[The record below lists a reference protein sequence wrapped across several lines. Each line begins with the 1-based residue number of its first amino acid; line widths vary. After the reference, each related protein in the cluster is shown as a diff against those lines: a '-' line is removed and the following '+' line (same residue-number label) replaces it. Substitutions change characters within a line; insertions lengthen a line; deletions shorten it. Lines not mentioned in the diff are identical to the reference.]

1 MREGA
6 LSRSLPAP
14 AGAAAVFSATPAA
27 LQMMAM
33 RTWLAHGRPSRV
45 PVLRASAEALPLE
58 IHEVGHEAIYARGR
72 IVKLTRYTV
81 ANLVFG
87 REIVWM
93 NDSGRLAGLMTFA
106 GGLPQEEILD
116 QYEDVAGDLMHSG
129 VRQEMLD
136 LAELGRKV
144 KPQMQGS
151 YAIVGARLVDGT
163 GAPAVEN
170 AIVVVRDGRIVS
182 AGTGPAPRGLR
193 VVHAEGETLLPG
205 LWEMHSHYS
214 GVEFG
219 PALLARGVTTARDCG
234 GELEF
239 LMTVRRAIDKA
250 HALGPHLVTAGLIDA
265 GGPLAFGATD
275 AETVAQGVRAVDLYA
290 ELGFEQIKVYTQLK
304 PEVLRAIA
312 DEAHRRGM
320 TVTGHVPAAVTT
332 EEGIEDGMDQI
343 NHLHFVTRALVGADG
358 KLDPGSAR
366 AKALLATLA
375 ARGIVVDPTESWG
388 EMVQHSRDVPVESF
402 EPGISA
408 APYALAIKFRNLGD
422 SACGRAESAGGDGD
436 RCGGDRRAVPG
447 GRTDCGGKRYRAD
460 RLWAGPGNGAIC
472 RGGDDADGGDPDG
485 DAKRGARDANG
496 RGCRDNRAGKTGGFC
511 AGAGQSARG
520 YPRDAGGC

>member
-1 MREGA
+1 MGLRSWGVGLCCLLAAGCAGAQAGLVVEHGTYSVRLLNHVIGTEDYTVRNLGGGQTELVTRSATNDRGSKRETTTTLRMMPGFVPASLTQESVPAGANGGVQLTVADGVATVREGA

-14 AGAAAVFSATPAA
+14 AGAAAVFGATPAA

-170 AIVVVRDGRIVS
+170 ATVLVRDG
-182 AGTGPAPRGLR
+182 AHCFCRGG
-193 VVHAEGETLLPG
+193 ACAA
-205 LWEMHSHYS
+205 W
-214 GVEFG
+214 
-219 PALLARGVTTARDCG
+219 A
-234 GELEF
+234 
-239 LMTVRRAIDKA
+239 
-250 HALGPHLVTAGLIDA
+250 A
-265 GGPLAFGATD
+265 GG
-275 AETVAQGVRAVDLYA
+275 
-290 ELGFEQIKVYTQLK
+290 
-304 PEVLRAIA
+304 
-312 DEAHRRGM
+312 
-320 TVTGHVPAAVTT
+320 
-332 EEGIEDGMDQI
+332 
-343 NHLHFVTRALVGADG
+343 
-358 KLDPGSAR
+358 
-366 AKALLATLA
+366 
-375 ARGIVVDPTESWG
+375 
-388 EMVQHSRDVPVESF
+388 
-402 EPGISA
+402 
-408 APYALAIKFRNLGD
+408 
-422 SACGRAESAGGDGD
+422 ACGRRDAAAGALGDAFALLGRGVWAGAAGARGNDGARLRGRAGIPDDGAAGD
-436 RCGGDRRAVPG
+436 RQGACAGAAPG
-447 GRTDCGGKRYRAD
+447 NGRAD
-460 RLWAGPGNGAIC
+460 RRGWAAGVWGY
-472 RGGDDADGGDPDG
+472 
-485 DAKRGARDANG
+485 
-496 RGCRDNRAGKTGGFC
+496 GC
-511 AGAGQSARG
+511 
-520 YPRDAGGC
+520 